1 MKILMWSIYHV
12 ICSWNSFPYS
22 DFPCSHSSALSD
34 FELICKFPEKIQHE
48 IFDENSLTEKECADD
63 DDSRYLKLDFEMDM
77 SSNHSVADTESDS

>member
-1 MKILMWSIYHV
+1 MI
-12 ICSWNSFPYS
+12 F
-22 DFPCSHSSALSD
+22 HSSALSD